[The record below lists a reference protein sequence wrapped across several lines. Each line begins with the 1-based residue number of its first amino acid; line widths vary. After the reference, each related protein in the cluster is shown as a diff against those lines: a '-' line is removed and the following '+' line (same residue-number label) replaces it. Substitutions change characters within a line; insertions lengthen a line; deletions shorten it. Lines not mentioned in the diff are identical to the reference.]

1 MSHPEDKRSLEEE
14 ARCEQAV
21 EWFLR
26 MRSES
31 ARLED
36 LPDLQRWIEAD
47 PLNALAYRQA
57 SATWTT
63 LDDVASSPAIVVG
76 RRDALED
83 AHQARQQRGASR
95 SSDASKA
102 SARRQMSLAAIAAS
116 AVLVL
121 ALCVWFLTGPQW
133 HSYSTN
139 IGERRTVTLPDG
151 SVMTLDARS
160 RVRFKYTDKERRIS
174 FEQGQ
179 ARFAVAKDPAR
190 PFHVLA
196 LDRTVVALG
205 TNFNVEVVS
214 NILTVTLIEGRV
226 AVIGLAPAVAGDST
240 LAGVKNTKAGSPAPS
255 PGSVTARGRKQ
266 NESHGAGVIELA
278 AGEGLRVR
286 QDGRAVLVP
295 NIDPERATAWQAGKV
310 FFDNEPLGSAAER
323 VNRYARRPI
332 RVDPS
337 IATLG
342 ISGVFNSEDPDAF
355 VEAVTAYFPVQV
367 EATDTAEIHLIPR
380 H

>member
-47 PLNALAYRQA
+47 PLNALAYRQV

-63 LDDVASSPAIVVG
+63 FDEVASSPAIVVG

-190 PFHVLA
+190 PFRVRA

-205 TNFNVEVVS
+205 TNFNVERVS
-214 NILTVTLIEGRV
+214 NTLFVTLIEGRV
-226 AVIGLAPAVAGDST
+226 AVAPSASFDNG
-240 LAGVKNTKAGSPAPS
+240 KSPAPAPDS
-255 PGSVTARGRKQ
+255 GSAAFYRGGTR
-266 NESHGAGVIELA
+266 NESGLGQPGVAGVIELT
-278 AGEGLRVR
+278 AGEGLRIL
-286 QDGRAVLVP
+286 DGRAMLVP
-295 NIDPERATAWQAGKV
+295 KIDLERVTAWQSGKLL
-310 FFDNEPLGSAAER
+310 FDNEPLVSAAER

-332 RVDPS
+332 KVDPS
-337 IATLG
+337 VATVG
-342 ISGVFNSEDPDAF
+342 ISGVFNSGDADAF
-355 VEAVTAYFPVQV
+355 VEAVTAYFPVEV
-367 EATDTAEIHLIPR
+367 DATDTAEIRLIRR